1 MPKTRYNI
9 ILVARTWLGT
19 KYKHQ
24 GRLKG
29 IGADC
34 VGFVGGVMQ
43 ELGYKINDN
52 YNYTK
57 QPDGLLFQE
66 KMREHFDFIYFKD
79 LKEGDVL
86 SFSFNANPQHIAI
99 VTQVNPIYIIHSVI
113 TARKVVEHVLDDEW
127 KKRISGSFRFKE
139 LEE

>member
-1 MPKTRYNI
+1 MIKTRKNI
-9 ILVARTWLGT
+9 ILVSRTWLGT
-19 KYKHQ
+19 RYKHQ

-43 ELGYKINDN
+43 ELGYEIKDN

-57 QPDGLLFQE
+57 QPDGLLFQQ
-66 KMREHFDFIYFKD
+66 KMSEHFDFIDFKD
-79 LKEGDVL
+79 LKEADVL
-86 SFSFNANPQHIAI
+86 SFAFNSNPQHIAI

-113 TARKVVEHVLDDEW
+113 TSKKVVEHILDNDW
-127 KKRISGSFRFKE
+127 KNRISGCYRFKE